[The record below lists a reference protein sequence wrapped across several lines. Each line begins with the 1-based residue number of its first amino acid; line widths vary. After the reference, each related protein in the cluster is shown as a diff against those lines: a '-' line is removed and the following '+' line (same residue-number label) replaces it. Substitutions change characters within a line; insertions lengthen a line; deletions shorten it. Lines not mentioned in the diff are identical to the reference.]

1 MMNAIG
7 AKLMPNYEQI
17 KQRMDNRAKNRS
29 MIDKLF
35 VRLTGMNLKMEQ
47 YRLGEIFVD
56 TVVEKKGIDFANLIW
71 AEAKYLPSLQEVKE
85 PGRWISRVETMQAA

>member
-1 MMNAIG
+1 
-7 AKLMPNYEQI
+7 MPNYEQI

-29 MIDKLF
+29 IIDKLF

-85 PGRWISRVETMQAA
+85 PARWISRVETMQAA